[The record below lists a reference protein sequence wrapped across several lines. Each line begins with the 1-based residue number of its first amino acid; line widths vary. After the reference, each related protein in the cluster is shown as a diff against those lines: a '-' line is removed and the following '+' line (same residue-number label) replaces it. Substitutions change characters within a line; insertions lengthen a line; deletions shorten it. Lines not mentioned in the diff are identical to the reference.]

1 MSVLV
6 VNLLAVKTTSY
17 DKNSQY
23 VQNEKENLVK
33 TRSIEEITGVL
44 GSLTV
49 SQDPMKSINYY

>member
-49 SQDPMKSINYY
+49 SQDPLKSINYY